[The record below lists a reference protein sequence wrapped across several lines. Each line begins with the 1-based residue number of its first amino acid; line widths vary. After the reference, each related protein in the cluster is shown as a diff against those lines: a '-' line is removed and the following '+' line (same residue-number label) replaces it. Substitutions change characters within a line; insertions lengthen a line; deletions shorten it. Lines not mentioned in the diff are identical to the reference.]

1 MMTGRC
7 CSKPSAEDILK
18 FVRSMKKILQIKKNE
33 PLHEWLDRIADYR
46 NFNEEL
52 REVLEVVSKESYI
65 QGSNAAVE
73 SLKKK
78 GK

>member
-1 MMTGRC
+1 
-7 CSKPSAEDILK
+7 
-18 FVRSMKKILQIKKNE
+18 MKKILQIKKNE
-33 PLHEWLDRIADYR
+33 PLHEWLDRIADYW

-73 SLKKK
+73 SLKQK

>member
-1 MMTGRC
+1 
-7 CSKPSAEDILK
+7 
-18 FVRSMKKILQIKKNE
+18 MKKILQIKKNE
-33 PLHEWLDRIADYR
+33 PLHEWLDRIADYW
-46 NFNEEL
+46 NFNKEL

-73 SLKKK
+73 SLKQK